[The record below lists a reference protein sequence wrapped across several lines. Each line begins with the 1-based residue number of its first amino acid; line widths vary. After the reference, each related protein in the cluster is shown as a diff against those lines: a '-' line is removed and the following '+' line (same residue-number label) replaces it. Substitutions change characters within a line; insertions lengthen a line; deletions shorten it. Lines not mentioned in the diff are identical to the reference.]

1 MGLDSVTVYIGW
13 DSRESIAAEVC
24 KYSILKHATIPVD
37 VVFLKQDELK
47 MRGWYSRDV
56 DKLASTEFTFTRFL
70 IPELNQFTGTAIFM
84 DCDMLVLDDIGTL
97 LQQVRKSKAV
107 TCVHHDY
114 TPEEGIKMDGQVQTV
129 YPRKNWS
136 SMVVWNCGHKANKHV
151 TKELVNNPLTT
162 GKYLHRFSW
171 LLDKDIGSVGAEWNW
186 LVGWYKE
193 SKTNKPSIIHYTEG
207 GPSFEDYQDCE
218 YSDIWNQYCEE
229 YKESTKLT
237 TVSLDNLG
245 MSDLHKQVFKGIC
258 KELVDPSNL
267 YNSEYPDPY
276 DIIKKSFSKPNIYGI
291 IDAGLVEENT
301 MADKIKPP
309 KKPDGILESFLH
321 GSVGV
326 FAGSKQLD
334 DIPKD
339 VPIAVR
345 GIAKRK
351 VIHKAIADG
360 RDFYYIDT
368 GYFGHGK
375 SKLYHRITKN
385 NLQYNSVIRRDCP
398 TDRLKK
404 TGIQIWPHTPGTNIL
419 LCPPSQK
426 ALNYWDV
433 DLETWILQTTQ
444 TIKKY
449 TDRPIIIREKQSRH
463 IRTNEDT
470 MEMAL
475 SRDVH
480 CLVTYNSIAAVEALI
495 YGKPVFTMGPNAAEP
510 LANKDLSK
518 IESPYMPNKLKV
530 KSLCANLAYN
540 QFTPAELADG
550 TAWRILERTYSK

>member
-70 IPELNQFTGTAIFM
+70 IPELNQFKGTAIFM
-84 DCDMLVLDDIGTL
+84 DCDMLVLDDIATL
-97 LQQVRKSKAV
+97 LRQVKKSKAV

-207 GPSFEDYQDCE
+207 GPWFEDYQDCE

>member
-37 VVFLKQDELK
+37 IVFLKQDEL
-47 MRGWYSRDV
+47 RLHNLYSREI

-70 IPELNQFTGTAIFM
+70 VPALNEYKGFAVFM
-84 DCDMLVLDDIGTL
+84 DCDMLMLEDIAKL
-97 LQQVRKSKAV
+97 LKKVRKTNAV
-107 TCVHHDY
+107 TCVQHDY
-114 TPEEGIKMDGQVQTV
+114 TPEEGTKMDGQVQTV

-136 SMVVWNCGHKANKHV
+136 SMVIWNCAHPANKLV
-151 TKELVNNPLTT
+151 TVDLVNDPETT

-171 LLDKDIGSVGAEWNW
+171 IKDKNIGSVGPEWNW

-193 SKTNKPSIIHYTEG
+193 TKKLKPNLIHYTEG
-207 GPSFEDYQDCE
+207 GPWFEDYQDCE
-218 YSDIWNQYCEE
+218 YSNIWNQYCEE
-229 YKESTKLT
+229 YKESTKPT

-267 YNSEYPDPY
+267 YNSEYSDSY
-276 DIIKKSFSKPNIYGI
+276 DTIKKSFSKPNIYGI
-291 IDAGLVEENT
+291 IDAGLDEENT

-351 VIHKAIADG
+351 VIHKAIEDG

-375 SKLYHRITKN
+375 SKLYHRVSKN
-385 NLQYNSVIRRDCP
+385 SLQYNHTIHKNIP

-404 TGIQIWPHTPGTNIL
+404 TGIQIWPHTRGTNIL

-433 DLETWILQTTQ
+433 DLDTWILQTTQ
-444 TIKKY
+444 TIKRY
-449 TDRPIIIREKQSRH
+449 TDRPIVIREKQSRH

-495 YGKPVFTMGPNAAEP
+495 YGKPVFTMGPNAAAP
-510 LANKDLSK
+510 LANTDLSK

-540 QFTPAELADG
+540 QFTPAELEDG
-550 TAWRILERTYSK
+550 TAWRILERNYRK

>member
-84 DCDMLVLDDIGTL
+84 DCDMLVLDDIATL
-97 LQQVRKSKAV
+97 LQQVKKSKAV

-207 GPSFEDYQDCE
+207 GPWFEDYQDCE